1 MLVNVRWRLGLGIM
15 GARFFYLF
23 MVLMV
28 WYLAERKKL

>member
-1 MLVNVRWRLGLGIM
+1 VLVNVRWRLGLGIM
-15 GARFFYLF
+15 GARFIFF